1 MHSDEILMHAL
12 RKQPSMTSRE
22 VHKCF
27 TRKRMT
33 EKAAQQALSR
43 AYRSGVIRRRKAP
56 GNNGYQYQLAAVD
69 PKFGESYEEEVALRK
84 DGVVE
89 QCRSTSALVEF
100 NNMIAGARRN
110 HEAIL
115 VRS

>member
-1 MHSDEILMHAL
+1 MHSDEILRRAFK
-12 RKQPSMTSRE
+12 KQPSMTSRK

-27 TRKRMT
+27 ARKRMT
-33 EKAAQQALSR
+33 EKAAQQALGR
-43 AYRSGVIRRRKAP
+43 AYRSGAIRRRKAP

-69 PKFGESYEEEVALRK
+69 PKFGESYQEEVALRK

-100 NNMIAGARRN
+100 NRMIASTRSS
-110 HEAIL
+110 HEANL

>member
-1 MHSDEILMHAL
+1 MHSDEILMLAL

-27 TRKRMT
+27 TRRRMT
-33 EKAAQQALSR
+33 EKAAQQALAR

-84 DGVVE
+84 DGVIE

-100 NNMIAGARRN
+100 NRMIASTRSG
-110 HEAIL
+110 HEANL